1 MGKKLLKAL
10 GYHVTAATSGTEA
23 LALFRE
29 QADQFDLVMTDTNM
43 PNMPGDILARELMK
57 IRPDIPV
64 IISTGLSK
72 RMSEEKAKEMGIKAF
87 VMKPLSMRVLA
98 ETVRRVL
105 DSVMRSPPNPL

>member
-1 MGKKLLKAL
+1 M
-10 GYHVTAATSGTEA
+10 TTTTSGTEG
-23 LALFRE
+23 LALFKD
-29 QADQFDLVMTDTNM
+29 QPDQFDLVMTDTNM

-105 DSVMRSPPNPL
+105 DESKAASRGFRF